1 MEDLKL
7 IYEILEKIQTGQW
20 SIPLIMVVLAG
31 VIIFY
36 YFRRKA
42 ESIAQ
47 LSAGKAL
54 EKFKIDLSN
63 GKDFLFRDEKIR
75 VELLS
80 YVGKLSIDKK
90 IECWQE
96 TSSSY
101 FLYQTSWNFSQDTN
115 LDSYQKIDSV
125 LNNVREKIFENT
137 VYLGY
142 DLSNEMVHLNSL
154 MREGLRHRRT
164 GHGRDVENEISET
177 KNHIEKRLIDILHSA
192 DNIEKY
198 DFTEEQ
204 KNKLE
209 ELEKKQFDNIE

>member
-1 MEDLKL
+1 MENLKE

-20 SIPLIMVVLAG
+20 SIPLIMVFLAG

-63 GKDFLFRDEKIR
+63 GKDFLFRDENIR
-75 VELLS
+75 AELLS

-142 DLSNEMVHLNSL
+142 ELSNEMVHLNSL

-164 GHGRDVENEISET
+164 GYGRDVENEISET

-209 ELEKKQFDNIE
+209 ELEKKQFDKFE

>member
-177 KNHIEKRLIDILHSA
+177 KNNIEKRLIDILHSA

>member
-1 MEDLKL
+1 MENLEQ
-7 IYEILEKIQTGQW
+7 ICEILEKIQTGQW
-20 SIPLIMVVLAG
+20 SIPLILVVLVG
-31 VIIFY
+31 IIIFC

-54 EKFKIDLSN
+54 EKFKTDLSN
-63 GKDFLFRDEKIR
+63 GKDYLFRDENIR
-75 VELLS
+75 AELLS

-90 IECWQE
+90 IECWHE

-101 FLYQTSWNFSQDTN
+101 FLYQTSWNFSQDTH

-125 LNNVREKIFENT
+125 LSNVRKNIFANT

-142 DLSNEMVHLNSL
+142 DLSNEMIHLNSL
-154 MREGLRHRRT
+154 MREGLRNRRT
-164 GHGRDVENEISET
+164 GCGRDVENEISEK
-177 KNHIEKRLIDILHSA
+177 KNYIEKRLIDILHSA

-198 DFTEEQ
+198 DFTEEL
-204 KNKLE
+204 KSKLE